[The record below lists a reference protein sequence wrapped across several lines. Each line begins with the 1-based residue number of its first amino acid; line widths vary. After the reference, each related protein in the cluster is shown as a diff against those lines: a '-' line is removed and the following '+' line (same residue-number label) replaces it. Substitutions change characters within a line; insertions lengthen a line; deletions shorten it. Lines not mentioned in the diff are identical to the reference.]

1 MVVKH
6 KRGHSSVKDLPGGGP
21 QGTILALLLFLVM
34 INDLG
39 FENQKNN
46 AGELVTCKRN
56 LKLANEIKKKVDLV
70 KPLQLYRLYATT
82 KPKW

>member
-1 MVVKH
+1 
-6 KRGHSSVKDLPGGGP
+6 
-21 QGTILALLLFLVM
+21 M